1 MLLSQVP
8 QPPEALITYPLEH
21 SVHYYEESKQAVQFV
36 GQVVQVPLT
45 RDFPAIHLV
54 HVV

>member
-8 QPPEALITYPLEH
+8 HPPEELITYPLEH
-21 SVHYYEESKQAVQFV
+21 SVHYCEESKHAVQLV
-36 GQVVQVPLT
+36 GQVVQIPLT
-45 RDFPAIHLV
+45 KDFPAIHLV